1 MFTNH
6 RDTLGGAEHSS
17 RISPAV
23 LHAQARE
30 LRKGNEE
37 QKAPKT
43 WFLRR
48 FSTKRGRASKG
59 AGGGAQMPAAF
70 RLKACILT
78 FLLCAVSAIASAE
91 ASAVKLEWAEKAF
104 GDGRHNA
111 FTDLTFWHGAFYLCF
126 RNGTSHGSMD
136 GLIKIMRSADARTWE
151 PCGELDTLG
160 DDRDPHFAATEDALH
175 VFFGVWDLKH
185 GEDHATPDRSSIR
198 SHVASSKDG
207 LAWSSIQG
215 IYEPGWWLW
224 RVIQHQG
231 AFYAAAYT
239 AYRPK
244 PAQRELRLLSSP
256 DGLEWNLV
264 STIAKDRMPTE
275 SDLWF
280 DGQGTLNAVTRM
292 ADETNEAC
300 WFKSDA
306 SLKEWRP
313 QFLGD
318 IIHSPAVAQWH
329 DRIFIAGRG
338 KSDRGWVTRVWGL
351 SSDRAVSL
359 LTLPSTDD
367 TAYPGLIVD
376 PATAADALQPALLVS
391 WYSQHEP
398 KNEPMPSKNAANVY
412 VGRIVFPDA
421 TAK

>member
-1 MFTNH
+1 MFTNS
-6 RDTLGGAEHSS
+6 RDTLGRAERSL
-17 RISPAV
+17 RASPV
-23 LHAQARE
+23 IPHAWACE
-30 LRKGNEE
+30 LQKVNEE
-37 QKAPKT
+37 QNAPGT

-48 FSTKRGRASKG
+48 FSPGKGTSSKG
-59 AGGGAQMPAAF
+59 AGCGAQTAAAF
-70 RLKACILT
+70 RLKVGILA

-91 ASAVKLEWAEKAF
+91 TSAAKLEWAEKAF

-111 FTDLTFWHGAFYLCF
+111 FTDITFWHGVFYLCF

-136 GLIKIMRSADARTWE
+136 GLIKIMRSADARAWE

-160 DDRDPHFAATEDALH
+160 DDRDPHFAVTEDALY

-185 GEDHATPDRSSIR
+185 GEEHATPDRNSIR
-198 SHVASSKDG
+198 SHMASTHDGSTWSK
-207 LAWSSIQG
+207 IQG
-215 IYEPGWWLW
+215 VYEPGWWLW
-224 RVIQHQG
+224 RVIQYKG
-231 AFYAAAYT
+231 TFYTAAYT

-256 DGLEWNLV
+256 DGLEWNLI

-280 DGQGTLNAVTRM
+280 DGQGSLNVITRM

-318 IIHSPAVAQWH
+318 IIHSPAVARWQ
-329 DRIFIAGRG
+329 DRIFVAGRG

-359 LTLPSTDD
+359 LTLPSTGD

-376 PATAADALQPALLVS
+376 PATAADTLQPALLIS

-398 KNEPMPSKNAANVY
+398 KNEPMPSKNAANIY

-421 TAK
+421 SAK